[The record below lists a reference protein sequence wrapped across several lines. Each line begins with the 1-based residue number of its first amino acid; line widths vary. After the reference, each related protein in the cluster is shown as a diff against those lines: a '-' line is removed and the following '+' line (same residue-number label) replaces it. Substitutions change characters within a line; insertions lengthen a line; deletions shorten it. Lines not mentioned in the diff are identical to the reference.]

1 MNTLALALNTA
12 IKSAVDDFDPL
23 YNVHYVDYDSQFE
36 GHRFC
41 DVDEPDPDN
50 PSTWFFNWYTSE
62 DPTTQ
67 AAFESMTAYK
77 SSVANET
84 AGLFQTD
91 DDFINALGDALGDDP
106 DALSTLSDSV
116 RIFHPTSLGHQTI
129 RNVLES
135 ALQAAGV
142 PEPESVSST
151 VTPAQGK
158 TASSTGTRA
167 PSKTVTS
174 ASASA
179 TCNCT
184 EDGCSA
190 DSPACCANGT
200 CPT

>member
-1 MNTLALALNTA
+1 MNNLALALNTA
-12 IKSAVDDFDPL
+12 IKNTVDDIDPL

-41 DVDEPDPDN
+41 DVDEPDPNN
-50 PSTWFFNWYTSE
+50 PDTWFFNWYTSE

-77 SSVANET
+77 SSIANAT
-84 AGLFQTD
+84 TGLFQTD
-91 DDFINALGDALGDDP
+91 DDFINALGDALGDDA

-129 RNVLES
+129 RNVMEA
-135 ALQAAGV
+135 ALQEAGV
-142 PEPESVSST
+142 PEPEA
-151 VTPAQGK
+151 VT
-158 TASSTGTRA
+158 STGTPA

-174 ASASA
+174 ASAAA
-179 TCNCT
+179 TCNCN

-190 DSPACCANGT
+190 NSPACCANGT

>member
-1 MNTLALALNTA
+1 MNTLALTLNAA
-12 IKSAVDDFDPL
+12 IKSAVEAIDPL
-23 YNVHYVDYDSQFE
+23 YNVHYVDYDTQFA

-41 DVDEPDPDN
+41 DVDEPDPNN

-62 DPTTQ
+62 DPTTE
-67 AAFESMTAYK
+67 AAFKSLPAYQ

-84 AGLFQTD
+84 TSLFQTD

-106 DALSTLSDSV
+106 NELSLLSDSV

-129 RNVLES
+129 RNVMEA
-135 ALQAAGV
+135 ALKAAGV
-142 PEPESVSST
+142 PEPEALSATST
-151 VTPAQGK
+151 P
-158 TASSTGTRA
+158 A
-167 PSKTVTS
+167 PSKTATS

-179 TCNCT
+179 TCNCN
-184 EDGCSA
+184 EDGCTP